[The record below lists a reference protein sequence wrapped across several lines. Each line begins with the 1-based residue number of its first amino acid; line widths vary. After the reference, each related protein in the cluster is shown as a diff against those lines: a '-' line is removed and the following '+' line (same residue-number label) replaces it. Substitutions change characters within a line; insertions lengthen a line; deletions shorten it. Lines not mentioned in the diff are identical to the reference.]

1 MSSNNMNRRD
11 FLRSSAAAASM
22 AAVGF
27 QSLFYQEGLKN
38 TKPNIILFFCDDL
51 GYGDLGCCGNEEV
64 ITPNVD
70 RLATEGVRFTDFYVT
85 WPACTPS
92 RSGLLTGRYPQ
103 RNGLYNMIRN
113 DMVNYKYLYDE
124 DEYAV
129 SEEMTLGMDV
139 REIVIAQELKK
150 AGYTTGIVG
159 KWDSGRAKRFM
170 PLQRGF
176 DFFYGFSNTGID
188 YWTHERYGV
197 PSMFRG
203 NERIKEEGYATELF
217 KREALNFIRQNKD
230 TPFYLYLP
238 FNAPHGASNFDRTGP
253 QAPDEYIR
261 MYGEPPGTNK
271 MRYLANITCMDN
283 AVGEVLALV
292 KELGLENN
300 TLVIFTSD
308 NGGSGIGRNAPLRA
322 GKGSMFEGGIREPF
336 IAKWPGQIPS
346 GTVSNEFTTTLE
358 FFPTFLAVAGTKP
371 PKELKLDGFNMLP
384 VLKCEEK
391 SQRREMYWQA
401 QRRCAARIDNWKWVE
416 MGKGGGGLFDL
427 STDIGEQNDLSEK
440 RPEILKMVKRKWDA
454 WRKEM
459 DEVPPRGPFT
469 NY

>member
-1 MSSNNMNRRD
+1 MGTNNITRRD
-11 FLRSSAAAASM
+11 FLRNSAVATSFVMTGSQFLLCQGAKAP
-22 AAVGF
+22 
-27 QSLFYQEGLKN
+27 
-38 TKPNIILFFCDDL
+38 KPNIILIFADDL
-51 GYGDLGCCGNEEV
+51 GYGDLGCCGNEEI
-64 ITPNVD
+64 ITPNLD
-70 RLATEGVRFTDFYVT
+70 RLATEGVRFTNFYVT

-113 DMVNYKYLYDE
+113 DMVNYRYQYTE
-124 DEYAV
+124 EEYAV
-129 SEEMTLGMDV
+129 SEEMTLGLDV

-150 AGYTTGIVG
+150 AGYATGIVG

-176 DFFYGFSNTGID
+176 DFYYGFSNTGID
-188 YWTHERYGV
+188 YWTHERYGI

-217 KREALNFIRQNKD
+217 KREALNFIKQNKD
-230 TPFYLYLP
+230 KPFFLYLP

-253 QAPDEYIR
+253 QAPDEYIK

-271 MRYLANITCMDN
+271 MRYLANITCLDN
-283 AVGEVLALV
+283 AVGEILTLV
-292 KELGLENN
+292 KELRLEGN

-308 NGGSGIGRNAPLRA
+308 NGASRIGRNEPLRA

-336 IAKWPGQIPS
+336 IAKWPGQIPP
-346 GTVSNEFTTTLE
+346 GTVSHEFTTTLE
-358 FFPTFLAVAGTKP
+358 FFPTFLAVAGAKP
-371 PKELKLDGFNMLP
+371 PKGVKLDGFNMMP
-384 VLKCEEK
+384 VMKGEEK

-401 QRRCAARIDNWKWVE
+401 QSRKAARIDNWKWVE
-416 MGKGGGGLFDL
+416 QRKRGGGLFDL
-427 STDIGEQNDLSEK
+427 STDIGEQNDLSKEK
-440 RPEILKMVKRKWDA
+440 PEILNMVRGKWEA